1 MHSHNECIINYTFT
15 CLPHIN
21 DQDVP
26 KPREKDGR
34 TKKHDEVLEPLWT
47 TRDILDHQ
55 DADETNNDELDL
67 NGDTG

>member
-1 MHSHNECIINYTFT
+1 MRLHFGIWKLS
-15 CLPHIN
+15 HIN

-55 DADETNNDELDL
+55 NVDETKNDELDL

>member
-1 MHSHNECIINYTFT
+1 M
-15 CLPHIN
+15 N

-34 TKKHDEVLEPLWT
+34 TKKLDEVLEPLWT
-47 TRDILDHQ
+47 IRDFLDHQ
-55 DADETNNDELDL
+55 NVDETKNDELDL